1 MNITAWV
8 REQITPDVVDGHE
21 FGDGDIVMFPNQGV
35 IAIRAL
41 LFGRFNTAIVE
52 GPTPMVS
59 QLWAITRHP
68 PQIFGAP
75 ETLGTID
82 EGRYANSLACALA
95 MINNTDI
102 VVPYFSPRFQPLQ
115 HFIPGRRRDREHYR
129 RALRNDSSV
138 HLFYDGDQ
146 AVDSDAWTRVGWV
159 LPTTTGD
166 GTSGWIP
173 VHRDGHCLGLASDDR
188 EEAMNQLIT
197 LDMVATRDPSER
209 TEDDDD

>member
-1 MNITAWV
+1 MRINAHI
-8 REQITPDVVDGHE
+8 REQITPDVVNGHE

-35 IAIRAL
+35 IAIRASL
-41 LFGRFNTAIVE
+41 LGRTNVINPDAS
-52 GPTPMVS
+52 TPMITE
-59 QLWAITRHP
+59 LWAITRHP

-75 ETLGTID
+75 DTLGTTD
-82 EGRYANSLACALA
+82 EGRYATSLACALA
-95 MINNTDI
+95 MINNTDT
-102 VVPYFSPRFQPLQ
+102 VVPYFSSRFQPLQ

-146 AVDSDAWTRVGWV
+146 AVDSDTWTRVGWV
-159 LPTTTGD
+159 LPTTTFD
-166 GTSGWIP
+166 GASGWIP

-197 LDMVATRDPSER
+197 LDMVATRAQEGGP
-209 TEDDDD
+209 DDDD